1 MRLTVVL
8 LLAAVLATGGRTAA
22 QGGGARNAQPENVLE
37 GAIDLHHHQEPD
49 ERERNMD
56 IIDASLYA
64 RLRGMRGAA
73 FKSHSQ
79 QTATTTWL
87 AAKMVP
93 NFLAIPVIDLNLV
106 HGGLNKYAVDNLD
119 RKS

>member
-1 MRLTVVL
+1 MRMTVVV
-8 LLAAVLATGGRTAA
+8 LLAAVFAAGGQIGA
-22 QGGGARNAQPENVLE
+22 QGGGARNAPPENVLE

-64 RLRGMRGAA
+64 RLRGMRGAV
-73 FKSHSQ
+73 FKSHGQ

-93 NFLAIPVIDLNLV
+93 NFLASF
-106 HGGLNKYAVDNLD
+106 GE
-119 RKS
+119 